1 MKRHFRYLLAIT
13 LALTLVAIGSTD
25 ASAQRDIEVDLSV
38 APQAVAPGQTVRYE
52 INASVEGNYDISV
65 TRAPDF
71 GPFQVV
77 GRSSSPSFYVRNRQ
91 AQRSLKVQYHLQAP
105 SETGTYTIQ
114 PPQVTIGSRTL
125 TPNPREVR
133 VTEEARDQPA
143 TRQRQATSEV
153 GFVEINL
160 EPDHSPYVGEQ
171 ITLSYDL
178 YLNQRNRGLRARPAG
193 DPALDDFWIEEL
205 GDGVPR
211 RRNLQRRDGQT
222 WQVNTMRSIAI
233 FPLRPGPATVD
244 SMDVTLIRSGFFGG
258 SGEEIPLE
266 SEPLQINV
274 RPLPD
279 GAPDTFSETN
289 VGDWELEVH
298 SDSRSARVGGR
309 LSITA
314 TITGFGRPG
323 RLATPHLSS
332 TDDFELINTED
343 DVDQS
348 TRGGVISGTRT
359 FTFHLMPLREGEME
373 LPSVIFSFFDPYNE
387 EYVTHSSDPIG
398 VEIQPGALPAS
409 DSDGDGDGDRA
420 TEDENSQTDILAELH
435 DILPPESLLS
445 AESPTRSLPWWAYA
459 LPALGLLLLVVEA
472 PLSKRFQDHRGPAR
486 KRRRIRR
493 KAHALLTASDG
504 ATTPESLLKSLRLVL
519 NEGLGTQLGALTVDE
534 VNGALQA
541 LEVPAELAEATSKTV
556 AALIAQRYAPGNS
569 QDGLNELEED
579 TRELIDDLLA
589 WQYKLETRIRDN
601 PPPSAAHSVGLLL
614 VILMTFFAAT
624 VPVTTEAS
632 ETALASAQQASE
644 DKDWRRAADQWALL
658 AAQSSDPT
666 YDYNAGTAAARAGD
680 LGRARL
686 HLEGAL
692 ANGAD
697 TRAVR
702 DNLDRVISAVSRQDA
717 SVAAFP
723 PQEVASTGLQH
734 LAPWFI
740 AFGLWLAFLL
750 VLVRRVAGRPE
761 SRALLVGLVISSLLF
776 SLITAAGW
784 LYVEEFSRNAE
795 LGVVIV
801 ESQHL
806 RVAPSHHA
814 ATQNNN
820 GALPPG
826 AITRI
831 RQHRDGWFEVEFPS
845 GAAGWLPQQA
855 IGLVS
860 ERQ

>member
-1 MKRHFRYLLAIT
+1 MKRRFQHLLT
-13 LALTLVAIGSTD
+13 LALALSLVTIGFTD
-25 ASAQRDIEVDLSV
+25 ASAQQNIEVDVSV
-38 APQAVAPGQTVRYE
+38 APRAVAPGQTVRYE
-52 INASVEGNYDISV
+52 ITASVVGNYDISL
-65 TRAPDF
+65 TRVPDF
-71 GPFQVV
+71 GPFRVV
-77 GRSSSPSFYVRNRQ
+77 GRSSTPSFYVRNRQ

-105 SETGTYTIQ
+105 AETGTYTIQ

-125 TPNPREVR
+125 TPNPRDVR
-133 VTEEARDQPA
+133 VTDEARDQPA
-143 TRQRQATSEV
+143 PQQRQAISEV

-171 ITLSYDL
+171 ITLRYDL
-178 YLNQRNRGLRARPAG
+178 YINQQHRGLRARPAG

-205 GDGVPR
+205 DDGISR
-211 RRNLQRRDGQT
+211 RRNLERRNGQT
-222 WQVNTMRSIAI
+222 WQVTPMRSIAL

-244 SMDVTLIRSGFFGG
+244 SMDVTLIRSGFFGTA
-258 SGEEIPLE
+258 GEEIPLE
-266 SEPLQINV
+266 SEPLQIDV

-309 LSITA
+309 IAITA

-343 DVDQS
+343 DVEQS
-348 TRGGVISGTRT
+348 TRGGVIRGTRT
-359 FTFHLMPLREGEME
+359 FTFHLMPLREGDLE
-373 LPSVIFSFFDPYNE
+373 LPSVTFSYFDPHNE
-387 EYVTHSSDPIG
+387 EYVTHRSDPIG
-398 VEIQPGALPAS
+398 VEIQPGDLPA
-409 DSDGDGDGDRA
+409 SDGDGDGDRS
-420 TEDENSQTDILAELH
+420 TDDEDASTDILAELH
-435 DILPPESLLS
+435 DILPPDSLLS
-445 AESPTRSLPWWAYA
+445 SESPTRSLPWWAFA
-459 LPALGLLLLVVEA
+459 LPALGLLLLLIEA
-472 PLSKRFQDHRGPAR
+472 PLSKRFQHQRAPAR

-493 KAHALLTASDG
+493 QAQALITANDG
-504 ATTPESLLKSLRLVL
+504 PTTPDCLLKALRLVL
-519 NEGLGTQLGALTVDE
+519 NQGLGTQLGALTVDE
-534 VNGALQA
+534 VDDALKT
-541 LEVPAELAEATSKTV
+541 LDVPADLAVATSETV
-556 AALIAQRYAPGNS
+556 AALIAQRYAPISS
-569 QDGLNELEED
+569 QAGRNDLEEE
-579 TRELIDDLLA
+579 TRGLIDDLLA
-589 WQYKLETRIRDN
+589 WQYKLETRLRDN
-601 PPPSAAHSVGLLL
+601 PATSQAHSVGLLL
-614 VILMTFFAAT
+614 VILVAFFAAA
-624 VPVTTEAS
+624 VPVIAQAS

-644 DKDWRRAADQWALL
+644 DKDWRRAADQWAQL

-686 HLEGAL
+686 HLERAL
-692 ANGAD
+692 AGGAD

-750 VLVRRVAGRPE
+750 VLVRRVAGRPD

-776 SLITAAGW
+776 SLVTAAGW

-801 ESQHL
+801 DSQHL
-806 RVAPSHHA
+806 RVAPSQHA
-814 ATQNNN
+814 ATHNDN

-831 RQHRDGWFEVEFPS
+831 RQSRDGWFEVEFPS
-845 GAAGWLPQQA
+845 GATGWLPQQA

-860 ERQ
+860 EPQ